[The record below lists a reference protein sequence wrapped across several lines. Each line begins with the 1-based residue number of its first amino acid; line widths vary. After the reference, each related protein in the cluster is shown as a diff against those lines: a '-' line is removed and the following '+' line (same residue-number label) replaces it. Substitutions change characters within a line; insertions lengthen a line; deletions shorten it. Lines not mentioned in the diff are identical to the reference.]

1 MAKDKGKQGEKG
13 KARDR
18 KLTVKKEPV
27 KDLDPKKGKDV
38 KGGVYPADA
47 SFKTRF

>member
-13 KARDR
+13 KAR

-27 KDLDPKKGKDV
+27 KDLDPKKGQDV
-38 KGGVYPADA
+38 KGGVFPPDS